1 MAVNGVRMFR
11 YALIAEATVNLASV
25 FPMLVDPGYILS
37 WLVETPEHITP
48 AACSLVQWVGCV
60 VAGLTVPLILA
71 VPHTPEAPI
80 IRKVTYQMYAAAE
93 MALGTAI
100 GMQYLKGDSGLK
112 TEALWSSMTTMAA
125 LVAVRVYFLVIN
137 PATWRARRTRRK
149 CSNAHAWVLR
159 FVDLL
164 RFVFFAEMARSH
176 AGMSLRARADTLP
189 PIVLYYVVVCRI
201 LTYNASGQ

>member
-1 MAVNGVRMFR
+1 MAVNGARSFR

-37 WLVETPEHITP
+37 WLVESPEHITP
-48 AACSLVQWVGCV
+48 AACSLVQWVACI

-71 VPHTPEAPI
+71 IPHTPDAPV

-100 GMQYLKGDSGLK
+100 GLQYLKGDSGLK

-137 PATWRARRTRRK
+137 PGYMEGQA
-149 CSNAHAWVLR
+149 NAKKV
-159 FVDLL
+159 
-164 RFVFFAEMARSH
+164 
-176 AGMSLRARADTLP
+176 
-189 PIVLYYVVVCRI
+189 
-201 LTYNASGQ
+201 Q